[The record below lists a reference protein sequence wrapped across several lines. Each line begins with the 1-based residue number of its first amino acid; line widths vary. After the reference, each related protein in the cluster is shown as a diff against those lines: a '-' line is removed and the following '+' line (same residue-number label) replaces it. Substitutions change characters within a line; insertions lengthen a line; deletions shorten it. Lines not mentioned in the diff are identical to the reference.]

1 MRDSAMREL
10 MRVSG
15 RAQKLLGAAAL
26 LSACGFGVGF
36 WYCQNRPSVVY
47 EQAIAEAE
55 KGDLRRVNDAA
66 SRLER
71 YPEFQRHAHLL
82 RGCVLLDA
90 GKSAS
95 ALKEFSATRP
105 EGVLRFPV
113 LQFTAQAL
121 YRTGRLSEAADLLI
135 MLAKEDG
142 SNAEAH
148 RWLGAIYYDIG
159 SPSEAVLEL
168 TEAAELRP
176 LDHRPHRL
184 LGLICTDESLFGL
197 AIEHYRTALKLGK
210 DIPQPDIQADLAIV
224 LIQRNRF
231 PEALEVLAA
240 TEPTA
245 TVWALRADCYDG
257 LGKPDEARDAVEK
270 SLLSD
275 PDNPKALRLYG
286 AQQVADGN
294 AQDAI
299 VPLQKVLQQDPHD
312 TKARYQLAMAYL
324 KLGQTEAG
332 QREMDARDASTK
344 LHEQFY
350 AAAKQASTEP
360 ANVEIREQ
368 LAAIAA
374 SLGKR
379 EVAKR
384 WQLAANACRGTGGAN
399 QAPQKSPM

>member
-1 MRDSAMREL
+1 

-15 RAQKLLGAAAL
+15 RTQKSLGYLAVFT
-26 LSACGFGVGF
+26 ACVIGIWFL
-36 WYCQNRPSVVY
+36 YDQNRPDVVY
-47 EQAIAEAE
+47 SRAIADIER
-55 KGDLRRVNDAA
+55 GDFRHVSQAA

-71 YPEFQRHAHLL
+71 YPEFQRHAYLL
-82 RGCVLLDA
+82 RGCVLLDN

-95 ALKEFSATRP
+95 ALKEFSRTRP

-113 LQFTAQAL
+113 LLFTAQAL
-121 YRTGRLSEAADLLI
+121 YQTGRLSEAADLL
-135 MLAKEDG
+135 MLLAKEDP
-142 SNAEAH
+142 SSADAH

-159 SPSEAVLEL
+159 SQSDAVVEL
-168 TEAAELRP
+168 TEAARLRP

-197 AIEHYRTALKLGK
+197 AIEHYRTALRLGK

-231 PEALEVLAA
+231 EEALEVLAA
-240 TEPTA
+240 AEPTA

-257 LGKPDEARDAVEK
+257 LGKPDESRDAVEK
-270 SLLSD
+270 SLLAD
-275 PDNPKALRLYG
+275 PDDPKALRLYG
-286 AQQVADGN
+286 TQQVADGH
-294 AQDAI
+294 AQNAI

-350 AAAKQASTEP
+350 AAAKQAAADPSN
-360 ANVEIREQ
+360 ADIREQ
-368 LAAIAA
+368 LAAIATA
-374 SLGKR
+374 LGRR
-379 EVAKR
+379 ELAKR
-384 WQLAANACRGTGGAN
+384 WALAAAACRTAVGTT
-399 QAPQKSPM
+399 QTPQESPL

>member
-1 MRDSAMREL
+1 MMTFTARTFKTLSVIAVGGVCLSGVFSWYYQNLPAVVFSRAM
-10 MRVSG
+10 
-15 RAQKLLGAAAL
+15 AAI
-26 LSACGFGVGF
+26 GKGDFENV
-36 WYCQNRPSVVY
+36 
-47 EQAIAEAE
+47 AEALA
-55 KGDLRRVNDAA
+55 KI
-66 SRLER
+66 ER
-71 YPEFQRHAHLL
+71 HREFESHAHFV
-82 RGCVLLDA
+82 RGCLFLDS
-90 GKSAS
+90 GKVSK
-95 ALKEFSATRP
+95 ALREFSETRP
-105 EGVLRFPV
+105 EGELRFPV
-113 LQFTAQAL
+113 LQFTSQAL
-121 YRTGRLSEAADLLI
+121 YRVGRILEAADLLVL
-135 MLAKEDG
+135 LAQEDPT
-142 SNAEAH
+142 NAEAH

-159 SPSEAVLEL
+159 RPSEAVLEL

-240 TEPTA
+240 AEPTA

-270 SLLSD
+270 SLLAD

>member
-15 RAQKLLGAAAL
+15 RAQKLLGSAAL
-26 LSACGFGVGF
+26 LSACGFGVWF
-36 WYCQNRPSVVY
+36 WYSQNRPSVLY

-55 KGDLRRVNDAA
+55 KGDFRRVNKAA

-95 ALKEFSATRP
+95 ALKELSATRP
-105 EGVLRFPV
+105 EGELRFPV
-113 LQFTAQAL
+113 LQFTSQAL
-121 YRTGRLSEAADLLI
+121 YRVGRISEAADLLVL
-135 MLAKEDG
+135 LAEEDPT
-142 SNAEAH
+142 NAEAH

-159 SPSEAVLEL
+159 NQAEAVLEL
-168 TEAAELRP
+168 TEAARLRP

-184 LGLICTDESLFGL
+184 MGLICTDESLFGL

-210 DIPQPDIQADLAIV
+210 NIPQPDIEADLAIV

-240 TEPTA
+240 AEPTA

>member
-1 MRDSAMREL
+1 

-15 RAQKLLGAAAL
+15 RTQKSIVFLAVVVACVFGIWSWYYQIRPHFVYSDGIAAIERRD
-26 LSACGFGVGF
+26 F
-36 WYCQNRPSVVY
+36 
-47 EQAIAEAE
+47 
-55 KGDLRRVNDAA
+55 RRVSRAA
-66 SRLER
+66 SSLEG

-82 RGCVLLDA
+82 RGCVLLNA
-90 GKSAS
+90 GKAS
-95 ALKEFSATRP
+95 RALKEFSGTRP

-113 LQFTAQAL
+113 LLFTAQAL
-121 YRTGRLSEAADLLI
+121 YETGRISEAADLLVL
-135 MLAKEDG
+135 LAKEDP
-142 SNAEAH
+142 SNGEAH
-148 RWLGAIYYDIG
+148 RWLGAIHYDIG
-159 SPSEAVLEL
+159 NQSEAVVEL
-168 TEAAELRP
+168 TEATRLNP
-176 LDHRPHRL
+176 LDYRPHRL

-197 AIEHYRTALKLGK
+197 AIEHYRTALKLGR

-231 PEALEVLAA
+231 AEALEVLALA
-240 TEPTA
+240 EPTA

-257 LGKPDEARDAVEK
+257 LGKPDESRDAVEK
-270 SLLSD
+270 SLLAN
-275 PDNPKALRLYG
+275 PDDPKALRLYG

-294 AQDAI
+294 AQNAI
-299 VPLQKVLQQDPHD
+299 APLQKVLQQDPHD

-350 AAAKQASTEP
+350 AAAKQAAADP
-360 ANVEIREQ
+360 ANVQIREQ
-368 LAAIAA
+368 LASIAT

-384 WQLAANACRGTGGAN
+384 WALAAQACRTAAGA
-399 QAPQKSPM
+399 QQTPQESPL